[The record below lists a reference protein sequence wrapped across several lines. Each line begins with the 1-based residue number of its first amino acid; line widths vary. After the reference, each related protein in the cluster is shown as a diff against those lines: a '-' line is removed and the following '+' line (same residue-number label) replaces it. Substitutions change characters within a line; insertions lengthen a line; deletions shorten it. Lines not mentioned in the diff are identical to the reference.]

1 MSATTA
7 TKSVLNRVVNLKKYR
22 DYVARPIQAG
32 ENDQVFCE
40 LENFETGD
48 KKTDWLS
55 ASCLEEIV
63 QYEPGTMCRI
73 TGGTLDGFFAQIQE
87 HNLDSWAYQ
96 GKAQCV
102 VISPSSKKRNGYVED
117 KYLRP
122 CRQVNLKVGK
132 TKAIASMTSEGL
144 LITILEGDCCLPY
157 QTGKFLATKREAEEV
172 LEEYLKSLEAPAR
185 NSVVEEIPEEVI
197 AEDELPL
204 EDDVDA
210 SDEQGVEEVE
220 IPIPV
225 LEQESQPILEPADE
239 LIEEEPTPEPDPVSK
254 PSKIVQFPS
263 RTPVAIEQEPEQE
276 ETKNPPE
283 SESVHTPETG
293 TEEKDWT
300 YLTPPKEQR
309 VNEIIVELVKLTKP
323 YTQAIAS
330 FLWELKFLVFEDERK
345 KRSRK
350 HGTFEQTCRFLHKEC
365 GFPLHP
371 NTAREKANAEQQRR
385 LLRQA
390 GVGVEVEKMSDT
402 AALEL
407 RRVDALKAEPEV
419 ILDAKRKVV
428 ENAGSLT
435 KEAIASSIQTVS
447 KDEDWENQYKFRY
460 DKPKKRSQSEKPEP
474 ISRKEVEE
482 LQDRNTRLRKENETL
497 REQLYSTQEELEQV
511 KTKLEEKEGNEVFLS
526 GLVAEAQ
533 SQLDEKDKEIQ
544 ALMRQLEEIR
554 KRSA

>member
-7 TKSVLNRVVNLKKYR
+7 TKSVLSRVINLKKYR
-22 DYVARPIQAG
+22 DYVARPIQTG

-55 ASCLEEIV
+55 TSCLEEIV

-87 HNLDSWAYQ
+87 HNLDSWAYL
-96 GKAQCV
+96 GNAQCV
-102 VISPSSKKRNGYVED
+102 VISPSGKKRNGYVED

-144 LITILEGDCCLPY
+144 LITILEGGCCLPY
-157 QTGKFLATKREAEEV
+157 QTGRFLATKREAEEV

-185 NSVVEEIPEEVI
+185 NSVVEEIPEEVMT
-197 AEDELPL
+197 EDDLRL
-204 EDDVDA
+204 EDDVD
-210 SDEQGVEEVE
+210 SSGEQEVE
-220 IPIPV
+220 IPIPILERQPQPV
-225 LEQESQPILEPADE
+225 LEPVEEVVH
-239 LIEEEPTPEPDPVSK
+239 EEPTPKLSNL
-254 PSKIVQFPS
+254 VQFPS

-350 HGTFEQTCRFLHKEC
+350 HGTFYQTCSYLYEEC

-371 NTAREKANAEQQRR
+371 NTCGEKANAEQERR

-419 ILDAKRKVV
+419 ILDAKRKIV
-428 ENAGSLT
+428 ENAESLT

-460 DKPKKRSQSEKPEP
+460 DKPKKRSQSDKPEP

-497 REQLYSTQEELEQV
+497 REQLQSTQEELEQV
-511 KTKLEEKEGNEVFLS
+511 KTKLEEKVGNEVFLS

-544 ALMRQLEEIR
+544 LLMRQLEEMR
-554 KRSA
+554 RRSA

>member
-1 MSATTA
+1 VIDILQGEDVVATHKVGEFLPNKTEA
-7 TKSVLNRVVNLKKYR
+7 KEALIEYLDSVKWASLSSVAKK
-22 DYVARPIQAG
+22 
-32 ENDQVFCE
+32 
-40 LENFETGD
+40 LED
-48 KKTDWLS
+48 
-55 ASCLEEIV
+55 EIV
-63 QYEPGTMCRI
+63 TEG
-73 TGGTLDGFFAQIQE
+73 
-87 HNLDSWAYQ
+87 
-96 GKAQCV
+96 
-102 VISPSSKKRNGYVED
+102 
-117 KYLRP
+117 
-122 CRQVNLKVGK
+122 
-132 TKAIASMTSEGL
+132 GL
-144 LITILEGDCCLPY
+144 L
-157 QTGKFLATKREAEEV
+157 
-172 LEEYLKSLEAPAR
+172 
-185 NSVVEEIPEEVI
+185 
-197 AEDELPL
+197 L

-210 SDEQGVEEVE
+210 SDEQEVE
-220 IPIPV
+220 IPAPV
-225 LEQESQPILEPADE
+225 LEQEPQPVLEPADE
-239 LIEEEPTPEPDPVSK
+239 LIQEEEPTPDPVSS
-254 PSKIVQFPS
+254 PNKIVQFPS
-263 RTPVAIEQEPEQE
+263 RTPAAIEQEPEQE

-330 FLWELKFLVFEDERK
+330 FLWELKFLVFEDEHK

-350 HGTFEQTCRFLHKEC
+350 HGTFEQTCRFLHEEC

-419 ILDAKRKVV
+419 ILDAKRKIV
-428 ENAGSLT
+428 ENAESLT

-497 REQLYSTQEELEQV
+497 REQLQSTQEELGQV

-526 GLVAEAQ
+526 RLVAEAQ

-544 ALMRQLEEIR
+544 ALMRQLEEMR
-554 KRSA
+554 RRSA

>member
-1 MSATTA
+1 
-7 TKSVLNRVVNLKKYR
+7 
-22 DYVARPIQAG
+22 
-32 ENDQVFCE
+32 
-40 LENFETGD
+40 
-48 KKTDWLS
+48 
-55 ASCLEEIV
+55 
-63 QYEPGTMCRI
+63 
-73 TGGTLDGFFAQIQE
+73 
-87 HNLDSWAYQ
+87 
-96 GKAQCV
+96 
-102 VISPSSKKRNGYVED
+102 
-117 KYLRP
+117 
-122 CRQVNLKVGK
+122 
-132 TKAIASMTSEGL
+132 L
-144 LITILEGDCCLPY
+144 LINILEGDCCLPY

-210 SDEQGVEEVE
+210 SDEQEVE
-220 IPIPV
+220 IPAPV
-225 LEQESQPILEPADE
+225 LEQESQPVLEPTDE
-239 LIEEEPTPEPDPVSK
+239 LIQEEEPTPDPVSS
-254 PSKIVQFPS
+254 PNKIVQFPS
-263 RTPVAIEQEPEQE
+263 RPVAIEQEPEQE

-350 HGTFEQTCRFLHKEC
+350 HGTFEQTCRFLHEEC

-497 REQLYSTQEELEQV
+497 REQLQSTQEELGQV

-544 ALMRQLEEIR
+544 ALMRQLEEMR
-554 KRSA
+554 RRSA

>member
-1 MSATTA
+1 MPATTA
-7 TKSVLNRVVNLKKYR
+7 TKSVLSRVVNLKKYR
-22 DYVARPIQAG
+22 DYVARPIQTG

-55 ASCLEEIV
+55 TSCLEEIV

-87 HNLDSWAYQ
+87 HNLDSWAYL
-96 GKAQCV
+96 GKAECV
-102 VISPSSKKRNGYVED
+102 VISPSGKKRNGYVED

-144 LITILEGDCCLPY
+144 LINILEGDCCLPY

-197 AEDELPL
+197 AEDEFPL
-204 EDDVDA
+204 EGDVDA
-210 SDEQGVEEVE
+210 SDEQEVE
-220 IPIPV
+220 IPAPV
-225 LEQESQPILEPADE
+225 LEQELQPILEPTDE
-239 LIEEEPTPEPDPVSK
+239 LIEEQELTPK
-254 PSKIVQFPS
+254 PSNLVQFPS
-263 RTPVAIEQEPEQE
+263 RPVAIEQESEQE

-293 TEEKDWT
+293 TEEKDWI

-309 VNEIIVELVKLTKP
+309 VNEIIVELVALTKP
-323 YTQAIAS
+323 YTQAITR
-330 FLWELKFLVFEDERK
+330 FLWELKFVVFEDEGK

-350 HGTFEQTCRFLHKEC
+350 HGTFYQTCSYLYEEC
-365 GFPLHP
+365 GFWLHP
-371 NTAREKANAEQQRR
+371 NTCGEKANAEQERR

-419 ILDAKRKVV
+419 ILEAKRKVV

-497 REQLYSTQEELEQV
+497 REQLYNTQEELEQV

-544 ALMRQLEEIR
+544 ALMRQLEEMR
-554 KRSA
+554 RRSA